1 MMGIELPLAIVAV
14 SGLGFTILHLVVWQF
29 ESIENRSVKLIGL
42 LTFLS
47 YALTSLGAA
56 GVFDLSLGSHFWVS
70 CPLYLLIMMLYLQY
84 YMGIDRSVS
93 IRILGEAVKT
103 KGQIL
108 SISDLEKVYDKTNM
122 IQSRLDLLVE
132 RGYLERKGEYYSCTA
147 KGSSLARAGLI
158 SQNIYGLRT
167 HKTN

>member
-1 MMGIELPLAIVAV
+1 
-14 SGLGFTILHLVVWQF
+14 
-29 ESIENRSVKLIGL
+29 
-42 LTFLS
+42 
-47 YALTSLGAA
+47 
-56 GVFDLSLGSHFWVS
+56 
-70 CPLYLLIMMLYLQY
+70 
-84 YMGIDRSVS
+84 VS
-93 IRILGEAVKT
+93 IRILGEAVKK

-132 RGYLERKGEYYSCTA
+132 RSYFEKDGEYYSCTA

-167 HKTN
+167 HTHKTT